1 MRDSIVQLRQR
12 GVLTL
17 PRKLREK
24 YGLEEGDP
32 LTIVDLEGMLLL
44 NPKPSVLPKL
54 AAEFDRLRRKAGV
67 SVKDLMDGLPRQRK
81 AQRARDKQRAAG

>member
-17 PRKLREK
+17 PRKLRQK

-32 LTIVDLEGMLLL
+32 LAIVDLEGMLLL
-44 NPKPSVLPKL
+44 NPKPSLVPKL
-54 AAEFDRLRRKAGV
+54 AAELERLRREAGV
-67 SVKDLMDGLPRQRK
+67 SVRELIAGLPRQRK
-81 AQRARDKQRAAG
+81 ARGNRRAAG